1 MVNAVSK
8 LATESKVSIWE
19 RFSVDKW
26 GYREIAAAHR
36 VTPWVV
42 GRIVKQFKA
51 VPDWAGQLEAKD
63 DAK

>member
-26 GYREIAAAHR
+26 GYKEIAAEHR
-36 VTPWVV
+36 VTTWVV

-51 VPDWAGQLEAKD
+51 VPDWAGQLKAKD